1 MRASILVL
9 IVSVL
14 IGTSVNAQHEDEH
27 QADVLKL
34 INALASENPA
44 PTERRGPDLKFPPG
58 YDRKKQEPVRSAKS
72 KLKAFG
78 PAAFKSLIE
87 NWGDERYCLTYSV
100 GINGYMYNATVGKM
114 CRIIVYDQIQ
124 PYGIWPRT
132 EDDPRGKP
140 KRPSYPSVF
149 LSDQKAATK
158 WLEEHKDKSLF
169 EIQLM
174 VIDWVIARE
183 SESLKDFTDEERAAM
198 REIREKLVESKKPMT
213 RGNYYMDYYD

>member
-1 MRASILVL
+1 MVAAS
-9 IVSVL
+9 
-14 IGTSVNAQHEDEH
+14 GKAQDKDER
-27 QADVLKL
+27 QVDVPKL

-44 PTERRGPDLKFPPG
+44 PTERSGPDLKFPSG
-58 YDRKKQEPVRSAKS
+58 YDRKKQAPVRSAKS
-72 KLKAFG
+72 QLKALG

-87 NWGDERYCLTYSV
+87 NWGDQRYCLTYSV
-100 GINGYMYNATVGKM
+100 GINGYMKNATVGKM
-114 CRIIVYDQIQ
+114 CRVIVYDQIQ

-132 EDDPRGKP
+132 EGDPRGKP
-140 KRPSYPSVF
+140 KRPSYPGVF
-149 LSDQKAATK
+149 LNDQKAATR

-183 SESLKDFTDEERAAM
+183 SESPKDFTDEERAVM

-213 RGNYYMDYYD
+213 RGNYYMDDYD

>member
-1 MRASILVL
+1 LV
-9 IVSVL
+9 
-14 IGTSVNAQHEDEH
+14 GTSGHAQDQDEH
-27 QADVLKL
+27 RGDVSQL

-44 PTERRGPDLKFPPG
+44 PMERRGPDLRFPPG

-72 KLKAFG
+72 KLKSLG
-78 PAAFKSLIE
+78 PAAFKLLIE
-87 NWGDERYCLTYSV
+87 NWSDERYCLTFSV

-132 EDDPRGKP
+132 DDDPRGKP

-149 LSDQKAATK
+149 LNDAKAATK

-174 VIDWVIARE
+174 VIDWVIERE
-183 SESLKDFTDEERAAM
+183 SENPKDFTDEERVAM

-213 RGNYYMDYYD
+213 RGNYYMDDYD